1 MAMGAG
7 GLAVLFGGGVL
18 FEWAL
23 RDPATTG
30 ELLTHQLAQPLTAA
44 CLVGTGIGVLGAAA
58 DRSKRWAVTMRRIAA
73 GGLLC
78 VGVAVLA
85 EYALGIDLGIDRF
98 LFRDVVVKQTGAPFP
113 GRPSIIANI
122 EMLLIGLTLALD
134 DAPERW
140 GFAYAATATLAA
152 LLALMALVGYAYQA
166 EELYDNRF
174 YTSISVGG
182 AAVSFLQCI
191 GLLAMRPER
200 GWVGQL
206 GSLGVGGTLARRL
219 FPAVLVTPLL
229 LGWVL
234 LQLDRRLGINPDFPL
249 ALFAVTLVPVLCAL
263 VLWVARALDEMD
275 RRRRSVEEALRK
287 AKIEAEQATIAKS
300 QFLASVSHDLRQ
312 PVQSL
317 VLFMALLKERVLE
330 TSARNLLAAA
340 QQVLDG
346 LKLLL
351 DGLLDLSKLDA
362 SLVVPE
368 VAPVSL
374 GRLFER
380 MGNEYTGRAAE
391 AGLKLTVVPC
401 SLTVQ
406 SDPMLLERML
416 RNLIENA
423 IRFTRHGAILI
434 GCRRRGGKASIE
446 VLDTGIGI
454 AAADQKTIFEE
465 FHQLNNPERSAAKGL
480 GLGLSIVRR
489 MGRLLGHDVTVDSE
503 PGRGSRFAIDLPV
516 LAAIDLETH
525 GAPPQSSLSSMID
538 LS

>member
-1 MAMGAG
+1 MLTVLLPNQQRILPPPWAVWMAMGAG

-182 AAVSFLQCI
+182 AAVAFLQCI

-206 GSLGVGGTLARRL
+206 GCWAL
-219 FPAVLVTPLL
+219 AVL
-229 LGWVL
+229 
-234 LQLDRRLGINPDFPL
+234 
-249 ALFAVTLVPVLCAL
+249 
-263 VLWVARALDEMD
+263 
-275 RRRRSVEEALRK
+275 S
-287 AKIEAEQATIAKS
+287 
-300 QFLASVSHDLRQ
+300 
-312 PVQSL
+312 
-317 VLFMALLKERVLE
+317 
-330 TSARNLLAAA
+330 
-340 QQVLDG
+340 
-346 LKLLL
+346 
-351 DGLLDLSKLDA
+351 
-362 SLVVPE
+362 
-368 VAPVSL
+368 
-374 GRLFER
+374 
-380 MGNEYTGRAAE
+380 RAA
-391 AGLKLTVVPC
+391 
-401 SLTVQ
+401 
-406 SDPMLLERML
+406 
-416 RNLIENA
+416 
-423 IRFTRHGAILI
+423 
-434 GCRRRGGKASIE
+434 
-446 VLDTGIGI
+446 
-454 AAADQKTIFEE
+454 
-465 FHQLNNPERSAAKGL
+465 
-480 GLGLSIVRR
+480 
-489 MGRLLGHDVTVDSE
+489 
-503 PGRGSRFAIDLPV
+503 
-516 LAAIDLETH
+516 
-525 GAPPQSSLSSMID
+525 SSLRSSSHRCCWAGCSFNWID
-538 LS
+538 DWESIPIFRWRCSRSP